1 MDLAV
6 VTTIRI
12 LIIDNVVSAKKHF
25 TSPLE
30 QIGFRDIQ
38 YVEST
43 SRALLAIEK
52 LPFDLIIC
60 AYSIQ
65 TEHDGLYFYEQL
77 LQLKLLNSK
86 TGFIFT
92 NATTSF
98 EIIQSIVDLPPDD
111 FIAKPVNTQKLAERI
126 HRVYK
131 KKQGMSATCEFI
143 GQQKY
148 NSALTEVDKVL
159 SSQSNRELFP
169 IALKTKGDLLLLSQR
184 YTDADAFFTSM
195 LKVQTLSWAEVG
207 FIKCLIA
214 LDQDDEAEKKIIE
227 LACKRET
234 KTIAYELLAILHV
247 KHNKFN
253 EALESTIMATESSPK
268 NFKLQNTVR
277 LLAKLSHAHETEFD
291 VTKRMLTFA
300 KNSVKESPQLY
311 KNAVRAGIDY
321 AMSAEPKQLH
331 DIMNATKQFLT
342 QLKKNYAIDEHAE
355 EVKVMQARILYLQN
369 ENGKALEIVEQ
380 FSRDNSLKSDE
391 ALLDKAK
398 ALHEVGLKD
407 DAIALY
413 NVLEAR
419 AQQRIN
425 YIDGQLSDSWL
436 LSTLISKEKL
446 EKLEKLRIQLNL
458 KELNKEGIQA
468 FNTGNFAKAFEI
480 FSQASTLMPKNA
492 AIALNLLHV
501 ISKLQMSTAILELGL
516 HIRRSIDVLEQKKL
530 NFEQSQKYKKLR
542 NLLNV

>member
-1 MDLAV
+1 MDLDV
-6 VTTIRI
+6 IGKIRI
-12 LIIDNVVSAKKHF
+12 LIIDNVVSAKEHF
-25 TSPLE
+25 TFPLE
-30 QIGFRDIQ
+30 QMGFRDIQ

-77 LQLKLLNSK
+77 LQVKSLNSK

-92 NATTSF
+92 SSITSF
-98 EIIQSIVDLPPDD
+98 DIIQSIVDLPPDD
-111 FIAKPVNTQKLAERI
+111 FVVKPVNSEKLAQRI
-126 HRVYK
+126 NRVLK
-131 KKQGMSATCEFI
+131 RKQRMSNVCEFM

-159 SSQSNRELFP
+159 SSQNNRELFP

-184 YTDADAFFTSM
+184 YADAGVFFTSM
-195 LKVQTLSWAEVG
+195 LKVQALSWAEIG

-214 LDQDDEAEKKIIE
+214 LDQDDEAEKKIVV

-253 EALESTIMATESSPK
+253 EALESALMALEISPK
-268 NFKLQNTVR
+268 TFKRQNTTR
-277 LLAKLSHAHETEFD
+277 LLAKLSHDHETEFD
-291 VTKRMLTFA
+291 ITKRMLVCA
-300 KNSVKESPQLY
+300 KNSVKESPELY
-311 KNAVRAGIDY
+311 KNAVRAGIDF
-321 AMSAEPKQLH
+321 AMSAEPQQLQ
-331 DIMNATKQFLT
+331 DIMSATKQFLT
-342 QLKKNYAIDEHAE
+342 QLKKQYAIEEHAE

-369 ENGKALEIVEQ
+369 ENEKALDIVDQ
-380 FSRDNSLKSDE
+380 FNRDNSLMSDE
-391 ALLDKAK
+391 ALVDKAK
-398 ALHEVGLKD
+398 ALHEIGLKD

-413 NVLEAR
+413 TVLEKR
-419 AQQRIN
+419 AQQHISQ
-425 YIDGQLSDSWL
+425 IDDPLSNTSL
-436 LSTLISKEKL
+436 FSKLVSKEKK
-446 EKLEKLRIQLNL
+446 EKESIQLSP

-468 FNTGNFAKAFEI
+468 FNTGNFGKAFEI
-480 FSQASTLMPKNA
+480 FLQASALMPKNA

-501 ISKLQMSTAILELGL
+501 ISKLQMSTAISELGL
-516 HIRRSIDVLEQKKL
+516 HVNHCVNLLEQKKL

>member
-1 MDLAV
+1 MDLDVIAK
-6 VTTIRI
+6 IRI
-12 LIIDNVVSAKKHF
+12 LIIDNVVSAKEHF

-77 LQLKLLNSK
+77 LQLKSLNSK

-92 NATTSF
+92 STITSF
-98 EIIQSIVDLPPDD
+98 DIIQSIVDLPPDD
-111 FIAKPVNTQKLAERI
+111 FVVKPVNSEKLAQRI
-126 HRVYK
+126 SRVLK
-131 KKQGMSATCEFI
+131 RKQRMNAVCEFM

-159 SSQSNRELFP
+159 SSQNNREFFP
-169 IALKTKGDLLLLSQR
+169 IALKTKGDLLLLSQQ
-184 YTDADAFFTSM
+184 YADAGVFFTSM
-195 LKVQTLSWAEVG
+195 LKVQDFSWAEIG

-214 LDQDDEAEKKIIE
+214 LDQDDEAEKKIIT

-234 KTIAYELLAILHV
+234 KTMAYELSTILYV

-253 EALESTIMATESSPK
+253 EALESALMALEVSPK
-268 NFKLQNTVR
+268 NFKRQNTTR
-277 LLAKLSHAHETEFD
+277 LLAKLSHDHETEFD
-291 VTKRMLTFA
+291 ITKRMLVCA
-300 KNSVKESPQLY
+300 KNSVKESPELY
-311 KNAVRAGIDY
+311 KNAVRAGIDF
-321 AMSAEPKQLH
+321 AMSAEPEQLQ
-331 DIMNATKQFLT
+331 DIINATKQFLT
-342 QLKKNYAIDEHAE
+342 QLKKQYAIDEHAE

-369 ENGKALEIVEQ
+369 ENKKALDIVEQ
-380 FSRDNSLKSDE
+380 LNRDNSLMSDE
-391 ALLDKAK
+391 ALVDKAK
-398 ALHEVGLKD
+398 ALHEIGLKD

-413 NVLEAR
+413 NTLEKR
-419 AQQRIN
+419 AQQHISQ
-425 YIDGQLSDSWL
+425 IDEPLSNTSL
-436 LSTLISKEKL
+436 FSKLVSKEKK
-446 EKLEKLRIQLNL
+446 EKESIQLNP
-458 KELNKEGIQA
+458 KQLNKEGIQA
-468 FNTGNFAKAFEI
+468 FNTGNFGKAFEI
-480 FSQASTLMPKNA
+480 FSQASALMPKNTS
-492 AIALNLLHV
+492 IALNLLHV
-501 ISKLQMSTAILELGL
+501 ISKLQMSTAISELGL
-516 HIRRSIDVLEQKKL
+516 HVNHSVNVLEHKKL

>member
-6 VTTIRI
+6 ITRIRI
-12 LIIDNVVSAKKHF
+12 LIIDNVVSAKKHL

-77 LQLKLLNSK
+77 LQLKLLHSK

-92 NATTSF
+92 STTTSF

-111 FIAKPVNTQKLAERI
+111 FIAKPVDTQKVERRI

-131 KKQGMSATCEFI
+131 KKQRLSPTCEFI

-148 NSALTEVDKVL
+148 NSALTEIDKVL

-169 IALKTKGDLLLLSQR
+169 IALKTKGDVLLLSQR
-184 YTDADAFFTSM
+184 YSDAGAFFTSM
-195 LKVQTLSWAEVG
+195 LKVQALGWAEVG

-214 LDQDDEAEKKIIE
+214 LDQDDEAEKKIIN
-227 LACKRET
+227 LACKKET
-234 KTIAYELLAILHV
+234 KTIGYELLAMLHV

-253 EALESTIMATESSPK
+253 EALESALMATESSPK
-268 NFKLQNTVR
+268 NFKRQNTAR
-277 LLAKLSHAHETEFD
+277 LLAKLSHDHETEFEI
-291 VTKRMLTFA
+291 TKRMLTFA
-300 KNSVKESPQLY
+300 KKTVKESPELY

-321 AMSAEPKQLH
+321 AMTAEPKQLH

-342 QLKKNYAIDEHAE
+342 QLKKNYAIEEHVE

-369 ENGKALEIVEQ
+369 ENEKALDIVEN
-380 FSRDNSLKSDE
+380 FSRDNSLMLDE
-391 ALLDKAK
+391 ALIDKAK
-398 ALHEVGLKD
+398 ALHEIGLKD

-413 NVLEAR
+413 DVLEAR
-419 AQQRIN
+419 AQQRISCS
-425 YIDGQLSDSWL
+425 DGQLSDVSL
-436 LSTLISKEKL
+436 LSALISKEKR
-446 EKLEKLRIQLNL
+446 EKQRIQLNP
-458 KELNKEGIQA
+458 KDLNKEGIQA
-468 FNTGNFAKAFEI
+468 FNTGNFGKAFEI
-480 FSQASTLMPKNA
+480 FSQASALMPKNT

-501 ISKLQMSTAILELGL
+501 ISKLQMSTAISELSL
-516 HIRRSIDVLEQKKL
+516 HVSRNINVLEQKKL

>member
-1 MDLAV
+1 
-6 VTTIRI
+6 
-12 LIIDNVVSAKKHF
+12 
-25 TSPLE
+25 
-30 QIGFRDIQ
+30 
-38 YVEST
+38 
-43 SRALLAIEK
+43 
-52 LPFDLIIC
+52 
-60 AYSIQ
+60 
-65 TEHDGLYFYEQL
+65 
-77 LQLKLLNSK
+77 
-86 TGFIFT
+86 
-92 NATTSF
+92 
-98 EIIQSIVDLPPDD
+98 
-111 FIAKPVNTQKLAERI
+111 
-126 HRVYK
+126 
-131 KKQGMSATCEFI
+131 
-143 GQQKY
+143 
-148 NSALTEVDKVL
+148 
-159 SSQSNRELFP
+159 
-169 IALKTKGDLLLLSQR
+169 
-184 YTDADAFFTSM
+184 
-195 LKVQTLSWAEVG
+195 
-207 FIKCLIA
+207 
-214 LDQDDEAEKKIIE
+214 
-227 LACKRET
+227 
-234 KTIAYELLAILHV
+234 
-247 KHNKFN
+247 
-253 EALESTIMATESSPK
+253 
-268 NFKLQNTVR
+268 
-277 LLAKLSHAHETEFD
+277 
-291 VTKRMLTFA
+291 MLTFA

-369 ENGKALEIVEQ
+369 ENAKALEIVEQ

-446 EKLEKLRIQLNL
+446 EKLRIQLNL

-501 ISKLQMSTAILELGL
+501 ISKLQMSTAISELGS
-516 HIRRSIDVLEQKKL
+516 HVRRNIDVLEQKKL
-530 NFEQSQKYKKLR
+530 NFEQSRKYKKLR

>member
-6 VTTIRI
+6 ITRIRI

-92 NATTSF
+92 STTTSF

-111 FIAKPVNTQKLAERI
+111 FIAKPVDTQKLEKRI
-126 HRVYK
+126 NRVYT
-131 KKQGMSATCEFI
+131 KKQRMSATCEFI
-143 GQQKY
+143 EQQKY

-159 SSQSNRELFP
+159 SSQRNRELFP
-169 IALKTKGDLLLLSQR
+169 IALKIKGDVLLLSQR
-184 YTDADAFFTSM
+184 YTDAGAFFTSM
-195 LKVQTLSWAEVG
+195 LKVQALSWAEVG

-214 LDQDDEAEKKIIE
+214 LDQDDEAEKKIIN

-234 KTIAYELLAILHV
+234 KTIGYELLAILHV
-247 KHNKFN
+247 KHNEFN
-253 EALESTIMATESSPK
+253 EALESALMATESSPK
-268 NFKLQNTVR
+268 NFKRQNTAR
-277 LLAKLSHAHETEFD
+277 LLAKLSHDHETEFD
-291 VTKRMLTFA
+291 ITKRMLTFA
-300 KNSVKESPQLY
+300 KNSVKESPELY

-342 QLKKNYAIDEHAE
+342 QLKKNYVIEEHAE

-369 ENGKALEIVEQ
+369 ENAKALDIVEQ
-380 FSRDNSLKSDE
+380 FSRDNSLMSDE
-391 ALLDKAK
+391 ALIDKAK
-398 ALHEVGLKD
+398 ALHEIGLKD

-425 YIDGQLSDSWL
+425 YSDSQLSDISL
-436 LSTLISKEKL
+436 LSKLISKEKR
-446 EKLEKLRIQLNL
+446 EKQCIQLNPQ
-458 KELNKEGIQA
+458 ELNKEGIQA
-468 FNTGNFAKAFEI
+468 FNTGNFGKAFEI
-480 FSQASTLMPKNA
+480 FSQASALMPKNT

-501 ISKLQMSTAILELGL
+501 ISKLQMSTAISELGL
-516 HIRRSIDVLEQKKL
+516 HVSRSINVLEQKKL

>member
-6 VTTIRI
+6 ITRIRI

-92 NATTSF
+92 STTTSF

-111 FIAKPVNTQKLAERI
+111 FIAKPVDTQKLEKRI
-126 HRVYK
+126 NRVYK
-131 KKQGMSATCEFI
+131 KKQRMSATCEFI
-143 GQQKY
+143 EQQKY

-159 SSQSNRELFP
+159 SSQRNRELFP
-169 IALKTKGDLLLLSQR
+169 IALKTKGDVLLLSQR
-184 YTDADAFFTSM
+184 YTDAGAFFTSM
-195 LKVQTLSWAEVG
+195 LKVQALSWAEVG

-214 LDQDDEAEKKIIE
+214 LDQDDEAEKKIIN

-234 KTIAYELLAILHV
+234 KTIGYELLAILHV
-247 KHNKFN
+247 KHNEFN
-253 EALESTIMATESSPK
+253 EALESALMATESSPK
-268 NFKLQNTVR
+268 NFKRQNTAR
-277 LLAKLSHAHETEFD
+277 LLAKLSHDHETEFD
-291 VTKRMLTFA
+291 ITKRMLTFA
-300 KNSVKESPQLY
+300 KNSVKESPELY

-342 QLKKNYAIDEHAE
+342 QLKKNYVIEEHAE

-369 ENGKALEIVEQ
+369 ENAKALDIVEQ
-380 FSRDNSLKSDE
+380 FSRDNSLMSDE
-391 ALLDKAK
+391 ALIDKAK
-398 ALHEVGLKD
+398 ALHEIGLKD

-425 YIDGQLSDSWL
+425 YSDSQLSDISL
-436 LSTLISKEKL
+436 LSKLISKEKR
-446 EKLEKLRIQLNL
+446 EKQCIQLNPQ
-458 KELNKEGIQA
+458 ELNKEGIQA
-468 FNTGNFAKAFEI
+468 FNTGNFGKAFEI
-480 FSQASTLMPKNA
+480 FSQASALMPKNT

-501 ISKLQMSTAILELGL
+501 ISKLQMSTAISELGL
-516 HIRRSIDVLEQKKL
+516 HVSRSINVLEQKKL